1 VTDFAPGE
9 PDRRRKPLRRTAWT
23 LFVGGIV
30 VAGLMIGVGLVLLAG
45 GKDIGPGRPGVWPA
59 GERASVHKH
68 PGPQNAESQTTCE
81 VIGADGE
88 REYRWLE
95 WAESA
100 RASTDVT
107 VSCDGEAIFLTGT
120 ASSVASALQS
130 PLILAP
136 IAASMLGI
144 LLFFPRFTLAWA
156 RLSNPRPGPI
166 RRWLGMRR

>member
-1 VTDFAPGE
+1 MTEADE
-9 PDRRRKPLRRTAWT
+9 RDRQRKPFRRTAWT
-23 LFVGGIV
+23 LFVGGLV
-30 VAGLMIGVGLVLLAG
+30 VAGLMIGVGLLLLG
-45 GKDIGPGRPGVWPA
+45 GGQDIGPGRPGVWPA

-68 PGPQNAESQTTCE
+68 PGPQNADSQTSCE

-95 WAESA
+95 WAEST

-107 VSCDGEAIFLTGT
+107 VNCDNEAIFLTGT
-120 ASSVASALQS
+120 ASSVVSVLQS

-136 IAASMLGI
+136 VAGSLLGI

-156 RLSNPRPGPI
+156 RLSNPRDGLV
-166 RRWLGMRR
+166 RRWLGRRRV